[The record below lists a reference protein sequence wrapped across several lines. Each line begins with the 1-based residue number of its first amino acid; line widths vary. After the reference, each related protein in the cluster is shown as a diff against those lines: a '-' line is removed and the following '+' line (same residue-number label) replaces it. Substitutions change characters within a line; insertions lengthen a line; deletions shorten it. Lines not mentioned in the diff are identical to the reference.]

1 MTDAFGPME
10 LFVLGF
16 EGNRFNGDITPA
28 LLDLVDRGIV
38 RIVDLAIVVK
48 DEQGDALILE
58 MQEMS
63 AEIAAAMTRLAGD
76 ITGLLSEADL
86 MELAD
91 DMKPNSTVAVFLC
104 EHIWATAFA
113 TAVRGAGG
121 VLVLSE
127 RIPGDVVDAARATL
141 LAGADAA

>member
-1 MTDAFGPME
+1 MTDAIGPME

-16 EGNRFNGDITPA
+16 EGNKFNGDITPA

-48 DEQGDALILE
+48 DESGEALILE
-58 MQEMS
+58 MQDMS

-76 ITGLLSEADL
+76 ISGLMSEADL

-104 EHIWATAFA
+104 EHI
-113 TAVRGAGG
+113 
-121 VLVLSE
+121 
-127 RIPGDVVDAARATL
+127 
-141 LAGADAA
+141 